1 MDTSMLRKR
10 SNYND
15 SMKLLKQP
23 KVYNDKLETA
33 IKNRL
38 NYFETLQKKLDAHQ
52 TKASSIEIRKKWLE
66 KQKLNNYINEYE
78 RIRGMIAQNERKGV
92 SVEHL
97 KEKKKELEKLGAKAI
112 DGIV

>member
-1 MDTSMLRKR
+1 MDLQHMINRKLH
-10 SNYND
+10 YY
-15 SMKLLKQP
+15 KQ
-23 KVYNDKLETA
+23 
-33 IKNRL
+33 
-38 NYFETLQKKLDAHQ
+38 LQKQIDAHQ

-66 KQKLNNYINEYE
+66 RQKIKDYQNEYD

-97 KEKKKELEKLGAKAI
+97 KEKKKGLEKLGAKAI